1 MPPPGMHKSV
11 MLPAFHMVDSGGIK
25 TTNEIKKLKTK
36 KEAAVDCCYFL
47 NHPLYLS
54 MHLLII

>member
-1 MPPPGMHKSV
+1 MGMHESV
-11 MLPAFHMVDSGGIK
+11 MLPAFHMVDSRGIK

-36 KEAAVDCCYFL
+36 KEAAVDCGSFL
-47 NHPLYLS
+47 DHPLYLS

>member
-36 KEAAVDCCYFL
+36 KKPLLTAVIF
-47 NHPLYLS
+47 
-54 MHLLII
+54 